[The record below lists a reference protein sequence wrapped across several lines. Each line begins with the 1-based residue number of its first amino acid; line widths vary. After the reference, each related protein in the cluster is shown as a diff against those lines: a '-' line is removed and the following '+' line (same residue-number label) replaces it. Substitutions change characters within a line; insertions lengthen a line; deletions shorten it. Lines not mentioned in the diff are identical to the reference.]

1 MTITVNDMMTKKL
14 ETIEESSSIQDA
26 SRKMRDTNVSSL
38 VVVDSEGKPC
48 GIITERDIVRKA
60 CVNDIS
66 TSDVTNKEIM
76 SPKLITIGPDSSAP
90 TVIDMMLRNNI
101 RHLLVVDKYDTEKPI
116 GMITPLDLR
125 DEEFT
130 DEGLKDVIE
139 ELSMYYK

>member
-1 MTITVNDMMTKKL
+1 
-14 ETIEESSSIQDA
+14 
-26 SRKMRDTNVSSL
+26 
-38 VVVDSEGKPC
+38 
-48 GIITERDIVRKA
+48 
-60 CVNDIS
+60 
-66 TSDVTNKEIM
+66 M

-90 TVIDMMLRNNI
+90 TAIDLMLRNNI

-130 DEGLKDVIE
+130 DQGLIDAIE